1 MDWDGMTERRISMV
15 ETLAEMRQDIK
26 TLVSNQ
32 KEIKEQVIK
41 TNGRVTGLEKFEYM
55 AKGVIAV
62 IVLVGIPVV
71 LHVIYQ
77 WISNNG

>member
-41 TNGRVTGLEKFEYM
+41 TNGRVTGLEKLEYM

-62 IVLVGIPVV
+62 IVLVCIPVV

-77 WISNNG
+77 WIGNNG